1 MRLKNFGLTVEV
13 ENGNVEKALRKFKK
27 KVSNDGKIQD
37 VRNRQEY
44 IKPSTKKKLARASA
58 KKTLAKTSTKHTD
71 AQKIILKKIA
81 ITQQS

>member
-1 MRLKNFGLTVEV
+1 MKNPLRLKNFGLTVEV

-58 KKTLAKTSTKHTD
+58 KKRWQKQVQSTQMPKR
-71 AQKIILKKIA
+71 LY
-81 ITQQS
+81 